1 MTSPETFMRAAL
13 KLAQEAANH
22 GEIPVGAV
30 VVGEGIIIGSG
41 FNRNRELH
49 NPTRHAEMIAIEE
62 ACRATGNERL
72 NGCSIYV
79 TKEPC
84 AMCAGAIVHAR
95 IEEVHIA
102 AEDRRFGA
110 CGTAM
115 QVCGN
120 PQLNHVPRLY
130 FGLLREEASSLL
142 SSFFQNIREKRK

>member
-13 KLAQEAANH
+13 KLAQEATSH

-30 VVGEGIIIGSG
+30 IVRDGVIIGSG
-41 FNRNRELH
+41 MNRNRELQ

-62 ACRATGNERL
+62 ACGVTGNERL
-72 NGCSIYV
+72 NECSIYV

-95 IEEVHIA
+95 IDEVFIA

-110 CGTAM
+110 CGTALL
-115 QVCGN
+115 VCGN
-120 PQLNHVPRLY
+120 PQLNHVPRIH
-130 FGLLREEASSLL
+130 FGVLREEASSLL
-142 SSFFQNIREKRK
+142 SSFFQNIRQNKR

>member
-1 MTSPETFMRAAL
+1 MSSHETFMRAAL
-13 KLAQEAANH
+13 KLAQDAASH

-30 VVGEGIIIGSG
+30 IVRDGVIIGSG
-41 FNRNRELH
+41 MNCNRKLQ
-49 NPTRHAEMIAIEE
+49 NPTRHAEMTAIEE
-62 ACRATGNERL
+62 ACSATGNERL

-84 AMCAGAIVHAR
+84 AMCAGAIIHAR
-95 IEEVHIA
+95 IDEVYIA
-102 AEDRRFGA
+102 AQDHRFGA
-110 CGTAM
+110 CGTAL

-120 PQLNHVPRLY
+120 PQLNHVPLIH

>member
-1 MTSPETFMRAAL
+1 MTSHETFMRTAL
-13 KLAQEAANH
+13 KLAHDAAGN

-30 VVGEGIIIGSG
+30 IVRGGVIIGSG
-41 FNRNRELH
+41 MNRNRELQ
-49 NPTRHAEMIAIEE
+49 NPTRHAEMMAIEE
-62 ACRATGNERL
+62 ACGVTGNERL

-95 IEEVHIA
+95 IDEVYIA
-102 AEDRRFGA
+102 AEDQRFGA
-110 CGTAM
+110 CGTAL

-120 PQLNHVPRLY
+120 PQLNHVPRIH
-130 FGLLREEASSLL
+130 FDVLREEASSML